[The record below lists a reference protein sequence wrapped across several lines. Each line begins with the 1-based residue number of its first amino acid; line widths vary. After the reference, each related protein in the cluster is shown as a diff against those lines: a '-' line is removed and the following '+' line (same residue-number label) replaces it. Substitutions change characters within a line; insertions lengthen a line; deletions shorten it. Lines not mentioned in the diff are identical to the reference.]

1 MFDYSAR
8 PELLKG
14 RVILVTGAGR
24 GIGAAAAKTYAAH
37 GATVLLLGKT
47 EANLAQVYDEIE
59 AAGQP
64 QPVVIPFNLETAL
77 PHQYDELAAM
87 IEKEFGHLDG
97 LLHNASIIGPRT
109 PIEQLSGENFMRV
122 MHVNVNAMFML
133 TSTLLP
139 LLKLSQDAS
148 VVFTSSSVGRKGR
161 AYWGAYGVSKFATE
175 GLMQTLADELDYRV
189 VATSRSIKPSTDPDI
204 LTVAG
209 DIADPATAE
218 RVIREG
224 VARFGR
230 IDSLIN
236 NAGIFVA
243 KPFTSYT
250 HEDYVNVLAVN
261 LNGFFYITQL
271 AITEMLKQGAGHI
284 VNITTSLVDHAIDGV
299 PSVLASLTKGGLNS
313 ATKSLAIE
321 YAKRGIRVNAV
332 SPGIIKTPMH
342 GEETHA
348 ALGSLHPVGHMGEA
362 RDIAQAIVYLES
374 AGFVTGEILHVDG
387 GQSAGH

>member
-8 PELLKG
+8 PELLKD

-87 IEKEFGHLDG
+87 IEKEFGRLDG

-175 GLMQTLADELDYRV
+175 GLMQTLADELED
-189 VATSRSIKPSTDPDI
+189 VASVRSNSINPGGTRTSMRAQAYPGENPMERPAPEDIMPVYLYLMGPD
-204 LTVAG
+204 
-209 DIADPATAE
+209 
-218 RVIREG
+218 
-224 VARFGR
+224 
-230 IDSLIN
+230 S
-236 NAGIFVA
+236 AGI
-243 KPFTSYT
+243 
-250 HEDYVNVLAVN
+250 
-261 LNGFFYITQL
+261 NGQAF
-271 AITEMLKQGAGHI
+271 
-284 VNITTSLVDHAIDGV
+284 D
-299 PSVLASLTKGGLNS
+299 
-313 ATKSLAIE
+313 
-321 YAKRGIRVNAV
+321 
-332 SPGIIKTPMH
+332 
-342 GEETHA
+342 
-348 ALGSLHPVGHMGEA
+348 
-362 RDIAQAIVYLES
+362 AQ
-374 AGFVTGEILHVDG
+374 
-387 GQSAGH
+387 